1 MSTRKLYP
9 CSICNSRASKE
20 ATCPAV
26 CNIFTQLKTED
37 ISTASGKAVSF
48 AKQKWLEDHSVELQG
63 LKWKGRYGA
72 KGRRAKSVWRL
83 ALGLPYYTLRRSLW
97 SGTGTAPACSG
108 FPGLRASSCQEGSAF
123 RERTLWSWRAQCRGP
138 SSPQVPL
145 LSKRAQGFE
154 CCLRTHRLTPL
165 SASPGRL
172 HSHRPLPWLMLAKH
186 WLPAS
191 QPGSRVE
198 QDPL

>member
-37 ISTASGKAVSF
+37 ISTASRKAVSF

-83 ALGLPYYTLRRSLW
+83 ALGVVRYRDSPCLQRVSRPACFFLPGRERFSREDALEL
-97 SGTGTAPACSG
+97 TGTMQGSLLAAGPFTEQAG
-108 FPGLRASSCQEGSAF
+108 PGLWVLSENSQADTPFCLAWEAA
-123 RERTLWSWRAQCRGP
+123 LPPP
-138 SSPQVPL
+138 SS
-145 LSKRAQGFE
+145 
-154 CCLRTHRLTPL
+154 
-165 SASPGRL
+165 
-172 HSHRPLPWLMLAKH
+172 LAD
-186 WLPAS
+186 A
-191 QPGSRVE
+191 G
-198 QDPL
+198 